1 MDIEKLKNLNSS
13 PEEPEVPTSLVLTGL
28 ESRMEKLLAEQ
39 MIMNSRF
46 IVDKADLTKRLEANE
61 KERHFQIKQLNVLVT
76 TINKKLEE
84 LQQQNYQK
92 LEKAS
97 KIIEE
102 EAKMSHETNSKIIRE
117 VMDLAHQTKTSPNP
131 NWKERAKQYATQL
144 LITVGLATV
153 ILGVFRLVTLLTT
166 LLKHKAALLKN

>member
-1 MDIEKLKNLNSS
+1 MDLEKLKNLNSS
-13 PEEPEVPTSLVLTGL
+13 TKEPEALTNLVLTGL
-28 ESRMEKLLAEQ
+28 ESRMKELLAEQ

-46 IVDKADLTKRLEANE
+46 IVDKADLTKRLEESE
-61 KERHFQIKQLNVLVT
+61 KERSFQLKQVKALVVT
-76 TINKKLEE
+76 LTKKLEE
-84 LQQQNYQK
+84 FQQLNYQK

-97 KIIEE
+97 EIINE
-102 EAKMSHETNSKIIRE
+102 EAKKSHETNSKIIRE
-117 VMDLAHQTKTSPNP
+117 VMDLAHQIKTIPNA

-166 LLKHKAALLKN
+166 LLKH

>member
-1 MDIEKLKNLNSS
+1 MDIEKLKKLNSNLK
-13 PEEPEVPTSLVLTGL
+13 EPEASASLVLTGL
-28 ESRMEKLLAEQ
+28 ELRMKELLAEQ

-61 KERHFQIKQLNVLVT
+61 KERKFQIKQLDVLVS

-84 LQQQNYQK
+84 LQQLNYQK

-97 KIIEE
+97 EIINE
-102 EAKMSHETNSKIIRE
+102 EAKKSHETNSKIIRE
-117 VMDLAHQTKTSPNP
+117 VMELAHQIKTIPNP
-131 NWKERAKQYATQL
+131 NWKERAKQYGTQL

-153 ILGVFRLVTLLTT
+153 ILGAFRLVILLMT
-166 LLKHKAALLKN
+166 LLKH